1 VTSKARARSKSFRPK
16 GSAGKPPGPGRN
28 GVQDFHSERRASEIC
43 SQRIRKRIEEA
54 FGWAKAVAGL
64 RKMRHQG
71 PPNIDWQITP
81 AAHP

>member
-1 VTSKARARSKSFRPK
+1 VTLRAWARSKSFHPK
-16 GSAGKPPGPGRN
+16 NGSGEPPGPGRN
-28 GVQDFHSERRASEIC
+28 GVQDFHGERRTNETR